1 MPSFS
6 ITVHAEVG
14 NGARVLFWTDR
25 WLHGQ
30 CIADLAPRLFSAIPK
45 KRVKQRT
52 VQEAFT
58 NRAWVS
64 DIQGALTVGVIV
76 EYLHLWDLLN
86 DLELQP
92 EVEDSYV
99 WPLHSGGQYSVKS
112 VYEGFFV
119 GSTHL
124 GPWERI
130 WKTWAPAK
138 CRFFLWLVA
147 HNRCWTADRLAK
159 RRLPHPEKC
168 PHCDQE
174 NESINHL
181 LVGCVFARQFW
192 FHVLA
197 QIGL

>member
-1 MPSFS
+1 
-6 ITVHAEVG
+6 
-14 NGARVLFWTDR
+14 
-25 WLHGQ
+25 
-30 CIADLAPRLFSAIPK
+30 
-45 KRVKQRT
+45 
-52 VQEAFT
+52 
-58 NRAWVS
+58 VS

-138 CRFFLWLVA
+138 CRFFHWLVA